1 MSSSVGMMKFPIYG
15 KKNVPNHQPEYH
27 QPEYHFHDFDHFWPI
42 PIYDLFQNE
51 GYPKLNGF
59 TCRFADQLTSL
70 NATDI
75 LVKPHV
81 FFEWV
86 GSSLILDGF
95 GTHV

>member
-1 MSSSVGMMKFPIYG
+1 MEKSKMLQTTNQNTIFRV
-15 KKNVPNHQPEYH
+15 Q
-27 QPEYHFHDFDHFWPI
+27 DFDHFWPI
-42 PIYDLFQNE
+42 PIYELFQNE